1 MTVLSYGEIIAAM
14 KKGELHIVP
23 FSKER
28 LTPAGYDFAS
38 DLKFDLAPKEQKL
51 VMTSECID
59 LSASI
64 LATIHLKSS
73 LTREGMMG
81 SFAIIDPGFRGKLT
95 LCLHNSGKKVITVE
109 KNESIVQLVFHRTG
123 KPSAHPYEGKYQNSF
138 KIVKSLRSFE
148 SQKE

>member
-1 MTVLSYGEIIAAM
+1 VSHQPEENRLAVLSCEEIVAATR
-14 KKGELHIVP
+14 KGELSIIP

-38 DLKFDLAPKEQKL
+38 DLKFDLAPKEQRL
-51 VMTSECID
+51 VLTSERID

-73 LTREGMMG
+73 LAREGIIG

-95 LCLHNSGKKVITVE
+95 LCLYNSGTKVVSIE
-109 KNESIVQLVFHRTG
+109 ENEPIVQIGR
-123 KPSAHPYEGKYQNSF
+123 AH
-138 KIVKSLRSFE
+138 V
-148 SQKE
+148 